1 MDESQPIMLR
11 LISSAVSIASR
22 AGSEVRRISKTGQL
36 GVVDKG
42 IQDFQTE
49 ADRTAQR
56 MIVAS
61 LAKRFP
67 KCKIV
72 GEEDLVEDDSA
83 DKDLIV
89 ETFDETVLK
98 HALPSQYKD
107 VKEEE
112 ITIWVDPL
120 DATAEFVKGFME
132 HVTVLI
138 GISVNGKSVAGVIHQ
153 PFYGFKTKP
162 ADSLGRTM
170 WALIGL
176 GYFGIN
182 TSELPN
188 DKLIVTT
195 TASHGSRNIDDT
207 LVALKPDKV
216 LKVGGAGHKVLLV
229 VEGQAHS
236 YVFASNGCKRWDTGA
251 PEALLIAAGGVFTD
265 VFGDRIDY
273 HQRADN
279 NYQNYLG
286 VVASAS
292 QEIHSTIIE
301 RIPADI
307 KNRLLEE
314 KNLSMKAKF

>member
-1 MDESQPIMLR
+1 MLR

-67 KCKIV
+67 KCTIV
-72 GEEDLVEDDSA
+72 GEEDLVEDKSA
-83 DKDLIV
+83 DLELIV
-89 ETFDETVLK
+89 DSFDENVLK
-98 HALPSQYKD
+98 HPLPDQYKD
-107 VKEEE
+107 IKEEE

-120 DATAEFVKGFME
+120 DATAEFVKGFLE

-138 GISVNGKSVAGVIHQ
+138 GISVNGRSVAGVIHQ
-153 PFYGFKTKP
+153 PFYGYKTKS
-162 ADSLGRTM
+162 ADTMGRTM

-176 GYFGIN
+176 GYFGVSTN
-182 TSELPN
+182 VLPK

-195 TASHGSRNIDDT
+195 TASHGSQNINDT
-207 LVALKPDKV
+207 ITALKPDEV
-216 LKVGGAGHKVLLV
+216 LRVGGAGHKVLLV
-229 VEGQAHS
+229 VEGKAHS
-236 YVFASNGCKRWDTGA
+236 YVFASNGCKRWDTAA
-251 PEALLIAAGGVFTD
+251 PEALLVAAGGVFTD
-265 VFGDRIDY
+265 VFGNRIEY
-273 HQRADN
+273 QHRRDN

-286 VVASAS
+286 VVASSS
-292 QEIHSTIIE
+292 QEVHSKMVE
-301 RIPADI
+301 KIPTEI
-307 KNRLLEE
+307 KNKLLEVQ
-314 KNLSMKAKF
+314 NLNAKAKY